1 MGNKLIAT
9 VVGVLKQ
16 TPDVLSINFLV
27 NGKPLPA
34 EAGQYISVYFDDTN
48 VTEGKAYSLSS
59 CPGDENS
66 QITVK
71 RVGLFSN
78 KICNLKMGDTFEISP
93 PYGFFDAFINQPAIF
108 IGCGV
113 GISPLFSII
122 RNEINN
128 VGNRPME
135 LYYSNKTNDDIIF
148 SEQLHEMSERK
159 NLSVN
164 FYVTREPKSIY
175 YRKRFTV
182 KDLKNV
188 AENTCFYICGTTEFT
203 RSIWRQLVEF
213 GVSEKNI
220 SVEVFFGAN
229 NGE

>member
-59 CPGDENS
+59 CPSDENS

-78 KICNLKMGDTFEISP
+78 KICNLKVGDTFEISP
-93 PYGFFDAFINQPAIF
+93 PYGFFDAFINQPDII
-108 IGCGV
+108 IGLGV
-113 GISPLFSII
+113 GISPLLSII
-122 RNEINN
+122 RKEIHKS
-128 VGNRPME
+128 E
-135 LYYSNKTNDDIIF
+135 NKPIG
-148 SEQLHEMSERK
+148 L
-159 NLSVN
+159 
-164 FYVTREPKSIY
+164 
-175 YRKRFTV
+175 
-182 KDLKNV
+182 
-188 AENTCFYICGTTEFT
+188 
-203 RSIWRQLVEF
+203 
-213 GVSEKNI
+213 
-220 SVEVFFGAN
+220 
-229 NGE
+229 

>member
-1 MGNKLIAT
+1 
-9 VVGVLKQ
+9 
-16 TPDVLSINFLV
+16 
-27 NGKPLPA
+27 
-34 EAGQYISVYFDDTN
+34 
-48 VTEGKAYSLSS
+48 
-59 CPGDENS
+59 
-66 QITVK
+66 
-71 RVGLFSN
+71 
-78 KICNLKMGDTFEISP
+78 
-93 PYGFFDAFINQPAIF
+93 
-108 IGCGV
+108 
-113 GISPLFSII
+113 
-122 RNEINN
+122 
-128 VGNRPME
+128 ME

-148 SEQLHEMSERK
+148 SEQLLEMSEHK

-188 AENTCFYICGTTEFT
+188 TENTCFYICGTTEFT
-203 RSIWRQLVEF
+203 RSIWRQLVES